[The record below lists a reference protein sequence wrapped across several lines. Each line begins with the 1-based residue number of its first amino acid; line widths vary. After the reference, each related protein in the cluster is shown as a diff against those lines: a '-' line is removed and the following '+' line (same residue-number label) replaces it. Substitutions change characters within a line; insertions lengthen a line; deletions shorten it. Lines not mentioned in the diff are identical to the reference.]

1 MKKSYIVVPLF
12 IACAAIASYAADVPP
27 LEFRSSIIPFSP
39 EDPAMLLVG
48 LGGVGVAAAYIRAKL
63 KK

>member
-12 IACAAIASYAADVPP
+12 IACAAIASYAADVPT
-27 LEFRSSIIPFSP
+27 LEFGRPIPFSP